1 MKATDANLLAFI
13 SKAPQF
19 VIPIYQRTYSWT
31 EKECRQLWEDVRR
44 AGRRDHIPV
53 HFLGSVVYVEES
65 LSTNTSRSPQ
75 LVIDGQQ
82 RLTSVMLLLAALS
95 RIIKNGEPVD
105 GFSAKKIRNRYL
117 LDPDEDGERAFKL
130 LLSKTDRTTLNSIVA
145 EDDLPEAVS
154 IRVKENFDLFLRWLE
169 QDPEAVAGYALG

>member
-117 LDPDEDGERAFKL
+117 LDPDEDGE
-130 LLSKTDRTTLNSIVA
+130 
-145 EDDLPEAVS
+145 
-154 IRVKENFDLFLRWLE
+154 
-169 QDPEAVAGYALG
+169 